1 MTCSAKNC
9 GKLHNAAKQ
18 DYERQC
24 SSVGSCQLC
33 PTKVTVEVMFAHRLH
48 QMTYVMLRLM
58 WCSSGTGTASQ
69 IFLSHMQI
77 IWLGSMVNTLWKLMC
92 TAEQAGRICG
102 RHIYKRKMHL
112 WTATAGMDTIQ
123 HSMFPHL
130 VFWWRH
136 WTHIFLRCLI
146 RSSSGDCPSDI
157 IFILIKPFTDCLVP
171 CGWEGLS
178 SQKLPCW
185 MLVCNSGNPFFWWV
199 YQKCCCCVYTPEIS
213 CYRCNIW
220 VMKHIPV
227 LHFITCGRGF
237 TRWKRQVHAGTLFN
251 VVCAVAVQQNSWRL
265 DSE

>member
-1 MTCSAKNC
+1 MGDIFIKGKHTSGPLQQEWTQFSTACS
-9 GKLHNAAKQ
+9 LI
-18 DYERQC
+18 
-24 SSVGSCQLC
+24 
-33 PTKVTVEVMFAHRLH
+33 
-48 QMTYVMLRLM
+48 
-58 WCSSGTGTASQ
+58 WCFDEGTGPT
-69 IFLSHMQI
+69 
-77 IWLGSMVNTLWKLMC
+77 
-92 TAEQAGRICG
+92 
-102 RHIYKRKMHL
+102 Y
-112 WTATAGMDTIQ
+112 
-123 HSMFPHL
+123 
-130 VFWWRH
+130 
-136 WTHIFLRCLI
+136 FLRCLI

-227 LHFITCGRGF
+227 LHFITCGGGF